1 MVNVTIMTPCYM
13 NLIAKKGAITYNEFY
28 AIINNHADD
37 SEARDVS
44 RALLLLR
51 DNAILNHI
59 DSWD

>member
-1 MVNVTIMTPCYM
+1 M